1 MYEFGELDLSVVI
14 LINSKHI
21 PEDVVE
27 LSLGGLIEDLDGEFS
42 ELIIIEISLFLFIVF
57 VKVDLQ
63 LIPDG
68 VNEGELLFRY
78 TCRVCIFL
86 FYRGPRINIVSKVFS
101 DEVNELLESDES
113 ILISVK
119 FSEDELEIFSSG
131 FELDEITSFKDES
144 DKLFKG
150 DLFGGPNFA
159 VGWLVSSVEKNF
171 NEVDR
176 EDDGNELFES
186 AVIIILLQ
194 KSEVSIDYVW
204 NFIFVKFEDLLQDGS
219 DLFNF
224 ENQIFVGIISEE
236 NISQL
241 VNNDSDESIESIKIF
256 VFQQKLFVFWQDRLS
271 RFLNFEWF
279 SQNGGKGSEVISQEE
294 EINLV
299 GDPSVFV
306 KIDLREKN
314 IDDILRSFKLDVL
327 KGNVESFSKFY
338 LTHDSLRT
346 FLIELLSVESLNS
359 HLTEMLLDTEVSQ
372 FIISDA
378 FVVIAIVSEN
388 VSSDVLEF

>member
-14 LINSKHI
+14 LINSEHI

-159 VGWLVSSVEKNF
+159 VG
-171 NEVDR
+171 
-176 EDDGNELFES
+176 
-186 AVIIILLQ
+186 
-194 KSEVSIDYVW
+194 
-204 NFIFVKFEDLLQDGS
+204 
-219 DLFNF
+219 
-224 ENQIFVGIISEE
+224 
-236 NISQL
+236 
-241 VNNDSDESIESIKIF
+241 
-256 VFQQKLFVFWQDRLS
+256 
-271 RFLNFEWF
+271 
-279 SQNGGKGSEVISQEE
+279 
-294 EINLV
+294 
-299 GDPSVFV
+299 
-306 KIDLREKN
+306 
-314 IDDILRSFKLDVL
+314 
-327 KGNVESFSKFY
+327 
-338 LTHDSLRT
+338 
-346 FLIELLSVESLNS
+346 
-359 HLTEMLLDTEVSQ
+359 
-372 FIISDA
+372 
-378 FVVIAIVSEN
+378 
-388 VSSDVLEF
+388 

>member
-14 LINSKHI
+14 LINSEHI

-63 LIPDG
+63 LIPNS

-256 VFQQKLFVFWQDRLS
+256 VFQQKLFVFWQDRLT
-271 RFLNFEWF
+271 RFLNFEGF
-279 SQNGGKGSEVISQEE
+279 SQDGGEGSEVISQEE

-359 HLTEMLLDTEVSQ
+359 HLTEMLFDTEVSQ